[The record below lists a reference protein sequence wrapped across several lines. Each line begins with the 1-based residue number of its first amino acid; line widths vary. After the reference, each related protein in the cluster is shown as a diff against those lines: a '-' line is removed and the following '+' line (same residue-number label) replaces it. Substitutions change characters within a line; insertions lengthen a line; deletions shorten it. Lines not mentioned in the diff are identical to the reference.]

1 MLQVYYRD
9 KCIGIYIE
17 KLSVSKMNESW
28 GRHVYLTLPE
38 VWELNDLNEI
48 WDSVLRQMA
57 EEISAV
63 SFETWIKSA
72 EPIEIRGNELVLSV
86 GNSLNK
92 QMLMTKFRS
101 MIESC
106 IELETGRTF
115 EINVVVN
122 ENAAAKTEGEFSL
135 EDTASSLNPRYSF
148 ENFVVGGNNNLAYA
162 AALGVAESPGRK
174 YNPLFLYGGSG
185 LGKTHLLQ
193 AIGNKFH
200 QLHPER
206 KVLYTTSEKFTY
218 ELVTAIREKSNQE
231 FRRKYRT
238 VDLLLVDDVQF
249 LATKEVTQEEF
260 FHTFNAIYD
269 AGNQIVLTSDRLP
282 SETPHLTDRI
292 KGRFSMGLLADVQPP
307 DYETRLA
314 ILRAKIEEEYF
325 TFDEEIIEYVANN
338 IRSNVRDLEGAVK
351 RILAYA
357 GIERTNTISIELA
370 QKALKEIISTLPK
383 RNITISVIIDEV
395 EKYYHLPQGS
405 LITKKRSND
414 VAYPRHIAMYL
425 AREVLNESYPRIGEE
440 FNRDHSTVMNAVKKV
455 KANLSGDR
463 ELAEKLE
470 DLVNNIR
477 KN

>member
-1 MLQVYYRD
+1 
-9 KCIGIYIE
+9 
-17 KLSVSKMNESW
+17 MNECW

-122 ENAAAKTEGEFSL
+122 ENATAKTEGEFSP

>member
-1 MLQVYYRD
+1 
-9 KCIGIYIE
+9 
-17 KLSVSKMNESW
+17 MNECW

-122 ENAAAKTEGEFSL
+122 ENAAAKTEGEFSP
-135 EDTASSLNPRYSF
+135 EDMASSLNPRYSF

>member
-1 MLQVYYRD
+1 M
-9 KCIGIYIE
+9 KEI
-17 KLSVSKMNESW
+17 
-28 GRHVYLTLPE
+28 T
-38 VWELNDLNEI
+38 EI
-48 WDSVLRQMA
+48 WEGVLNQMA

-63 SFETWIKSA
+63 SFDTWIK
-72 EPIEIRGNELVLSV
+72 PIKAVEINGNEIILSV
-86 GNSLNK
+86 KSALNK
-92 QMLMTKFRS
+92 NMVMTKFRS

-106 IELETGRTF
+106 LEYASGKSFALNVIIEDDTIQTKDES
-115 EINVVVN
+115 
-122 ENAAAKTEGEFSL
+122 TEDSVGDFS
-135 EDTASSLNPRYSF
+135 TLNPRYSF
-148 ENFVVGGNNNLAYA
+148 DSFVVGENNNLAYGA
-162 AALGVAESPGRK
+162 AMAVADSPGLK

-193 AIGNKFH
+193 AIGNRFRELYPDK
-200 QLHPER
+200 

-218 ELVTAIREKSNQE
+218 ELINAIREKTNQD
-231 FRRKYRT
+231 FRNKYRT

-249 LATKEVTQEEF
+249 LATKELAQDEF

-307 DYETRLA
+307 DYETRMA
-314 ILRAKIEEEYF
+314 ILKSKIEDEYF

-383 RNITISVIIDEV
+383 RNITIAVIIDEV

-405 LITKKRSND
+405 LKTKKRSND

-425 AREVLNESYPRIGEE
+425 SREVLNESYPHIGEE
-440 FNRDHSTVMNAVKKV
+440 FGRDHSTVMNAVKKIR
-455 KANLSGDR
+455 KNLSGDT
-463 ELAEKLE
+463 ELAEKLQ

>member
-1 MLQVYYRD
+1 
-9 KCIGIYIE
+9 
-17 KLSVSKMNESW
+17 MNEI
-28 GRHVYLTLPE
+28 
-38 VWELNDLNEI
+38 NEI
-48 WDSVLRQMA
+48 WDSVLAQMA

-63 SFETWIKSA
+63 SFETWIKTV
-72 EPIEIRGNELVLSV
+72 EPVEIKGNEIVLSV
-86 GNSLNK
+86 KNSLNK
-92 QMLMTKFRS
+92 NMLVTKFRS
-101 MIESC
+101 MLESC
-106 IELETGRTF
+106 IEIAAGRTY
-115 EINVVVN
+115 ELNVTVEAELPGTSAADSGEEFASGLN
-122 ENAAAKTEGEFSL
+122 E
-135 EDTASSLNPRYSF
+135 RYSF
-148 ENFVVGGNNNLAYA
+148 DNFVVGGNNDLAYST
-162 AALGVAESPGRK
+162 ALAVTETPGRK

-200 QLHPER
+200 ELYPNK

-218 ELVTAIREKSNQE
+218 ELVNAIREKSNRE
-231 FRRKYRT
+231 FRNKYRT

-249 LATKEVTQEEF
+249 LANKEVTQEEF

-307 DYETRLA
+307 DYETRIA
-314 ILRAKIEEEYF
+314 ILKSKIENEYF

-395 EKYYHLPQGS
+395 EKYYHLPSGS
-405 LITKKRSND
+405 LVTKKRSND
-414 VAYPRHIAMYL
+414 IAYPRHIAMYL
-425 AREVLNESYPRIGEE
+425 AREVLDESYPRIGEE
-440 FNRDHSTVMNAVKKV
+440 FNRDHSTVMSAVKKV
-455 KANLSGDR
+455 RKSLQGDK

>member
-1 MLQVYYRD
+1 M
-9 KCIGIYIE
+9 
-17 KLSVSKMNESW
+17 
-28 GRHVYLTLPE
+28 TLPE

-72 EPIEIRGNELVLSV
+72 EPVEIRGNEIVLSV

-122 ENAAAKTEGEFSL
+122 EDAAPKAEDVFSP
-135 EDTASSLNPRYSF
+135 EDAASSLNPRYSF

-200 QLHPER
+200 QLYPER

-455 KANLSGDR
+455 KTNLSGDR

>member
-1 MLQVYYRD
+1 MA
-9 KCIGIYIE
+9 YIE
-17 KLSVSKMNESW
+17 KLSVSKRNESW

-106 IELETGRTF
+106 IEFETGRTF

-122 ENAAAKTEGEFSL
+122 ENVAAKTEGEFSP
-135 EDTASSLNPRYSF
+135 EDTASGLNPRYSF

>member
-1 MLQVYYRD
+1 
-9 KCIGIYIE
+9 
-17 KLSVSKMNESW
+17 MNEI
-28 GRHVYLTLPE
+28 
-38 VWELNDLNEI
+38 NEI
-48 WDSVLRQMA
+48 WDSVLAQMA

-63 SFETWIKSA
+63 SFETWIKTV
-72 EPIEIRGNELVLSV
+72 EPVEIKGNEIVLSV
-86 GNSLNK
+86 KNSLNK
-92 QMLMTKFRS
+92 NMLVTKFRS
-101 MIESC
+101 MLESC
-106 IELETGRTF
+106 IEMAAGRTY
-115 EINVVVN
+115 ELNVTVEAELPGTSAAVDSGEEFASGLN
-122 ENAAAKTEGEFSL
+122 E
-135 EDTASSLNPRYSF
+135 RYSF
-148 ENFVVGGNNNLAYA
+148 DNFVVGGNNDLAYST
-162 AALGVAESPGRK
+162 ALAVTETPGRK

-200 QLHPER
+200 ELYPNK

-218 ELVTAIREKSNQE
+218 ELVNAIREKSNRE
-231 FRRKYRT
+231 FRNKYRT

-249 LATKEVTQEEF
+249 LANKEVTQEEF

-307 DYETRLA
+307 DYETRIA
-314 ILRAKIEEEYF
+314 ILKSKIENEYF

-395 EKYYHLPQGS
+395 EKYYHLPSGS
-405 LITKKRSND
+405 LVTKKRSND
-414 VAYPRHIAMYL
+414 IAYPRHIAMYL
-425 AREVLNESYPRIGEE
+425 AREVLDESYPRIGEE
-440 FNRDHSTVMNAVKKV
+440 FNRDHSTVMSAVKKV
-455 KANLSGDR
+455 RKSLQGDK

>member
-1 MLQVYYRD
+1 
-9 KCIGIYIE
+9 
-17 KLSVSKMNESW
+17 MNECW

-122 ENAAAKTEGEFSL
+122 ENAAAKTESEFSP

>member
-1 MLQVYYRD
+1 
-9 KCIGIYIE
+9 
-17 KLSVSKMNESW
+17 MNECW

-106 IELETGRTF
+106 IEIETGRTF

-122 ENAAAKTEGEFSL
+122 ENAAAKTESEFSP

>member
-1 MLQVYYRD
+1 M
-9 KCIGIYIE
+9 
-17 KLSVSKMNESW
+17 SKRNESW

-106 IELETGRTF
+106 IEFETGRTF

-122 ENAAAKTEGEFSL
+122 ENAAAKTEGEFSP